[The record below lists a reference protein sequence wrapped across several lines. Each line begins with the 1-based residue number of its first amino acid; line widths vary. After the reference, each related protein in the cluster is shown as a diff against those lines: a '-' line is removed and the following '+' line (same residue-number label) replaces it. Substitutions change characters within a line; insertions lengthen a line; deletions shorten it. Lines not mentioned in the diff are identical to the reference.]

1 MKVILLSIKPEYV
14 SKILS
19 GEKRYEFR
27 KWLIQDF
34 KNIRVV
40 IYSSAPVQRIV
51 GEFDVDDVLCEDPQ
65 ILWNKTASVGGISKE
80 KFLAYFA
87 QKSVG
92 YAYKIKN
99 LKIYNQELKISDI
112 GIYTPPQ
119 RYIYL
124 TDKEY
129 SRLDS

>member
-51 GEFDVDDVLCEDPQ
+51 GEDPQ